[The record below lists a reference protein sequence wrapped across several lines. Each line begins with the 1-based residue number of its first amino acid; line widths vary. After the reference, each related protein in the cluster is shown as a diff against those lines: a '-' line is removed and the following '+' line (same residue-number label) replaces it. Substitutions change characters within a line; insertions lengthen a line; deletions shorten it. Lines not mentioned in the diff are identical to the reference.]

1 VGSARRECT
10 DRMLIV
16 GERHLRL
23 VLGEYADHYYSH
35 RPHRSLQQEPPAGR
49 AHPPVEVAGM
59 RVLCRDRLGGHLVA
73 RAAIHS
79 GLGWLAERRHR
90 SAEALDHL
98 ERAYDLRQAAGNRLL
113 QAMALYDLGYGH
125 ALVGN
130 HQQAMDYC
138 ERALAETWELD
149 DPRMEAAILHS
160 LGFIRQQLGDHRQA
174 IACYERSL
182 KLTQALGDLF
192 DEAGTLGTL
201 GDT

>member
-1 VGSARRECT
+1 
-10 DRMLIV
+10 M
-16 GERHLRL
+16 
-23 VLGEYADHYYSH
+23 
-35 RPHRSLQQEPPAGR
+35 
-49 AHPPVEVAGM
+49 
-59 RVLCRDRLGGHLVA
+59 A

-113 QAMALYDLGYGH
+113 QAMALNDLGYGH

-149 DPRMEAAILHS
+149 DPGMEAAILHS

-192 DEAGTLGTL
+192 DEAERSARSATPRRARATPRPPATHGAKRCVSSRRSGIPTPS
-201 GDT
+201 